1 MRIGAQSSHTG
12 IMPSGH
18 VLAQAAQFALRFANE
33 LRLYNVIGV
42 FGVLDQRSQGHSVPQ
57 VAGTGLGTDPCV
69 GVAQLAADAGGDCR
83 SRQENWRGQPVAEG
97 LQATIR
103 EDRAWYPGKNKDLQD
118 QGGRPNLFTP
128 QKQQA
133 CANAA
138 MAINGSTYKQQLV
151 TWAKL
156 EPNGYGKFDVLQLPS
171 LKTFPPTCGLL

>member
-1 MRIGAQSSHTG
+1 MRTGAQISHTC

-42 FGVLDQRSQGHSVPQ
+42 FGVLDQRSQRHSVPQ

-69 GVAQLAADAGGDCR
+69 GVAQLAADAGGDCCPSQR
-83 SRQENWRGQPVAEG
+83 AISD